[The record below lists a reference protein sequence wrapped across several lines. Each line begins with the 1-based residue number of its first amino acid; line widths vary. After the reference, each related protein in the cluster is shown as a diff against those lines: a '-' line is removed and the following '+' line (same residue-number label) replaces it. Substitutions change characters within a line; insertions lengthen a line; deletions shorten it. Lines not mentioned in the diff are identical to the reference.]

1 MPRPTSPLPRTVSGR
16 AVEMS
21 LPDTWAQL
29 DPEVLRETGA
39 PPGTVTEFIDLA
51 CAEPLRG
58 PGFAENC
65 VVTVV
70 ALPTGTS
77 EEDWYRDSTAQIM
90 SSIPGVQMIDMSEW
104 DVDERT
110 GLLRS
115 GVYISDTVSV
125 TFLQWSWVG
134 RTSRRGITATFSCPT
149 STCAAAAPRFSDMAL
164 TLKEI

>member
-1 MPRPTSPLPRTVSGR
+1 MSGR

-29 DPEVLRETGA
+29 DPEVLRETGT